1 VTLTPADRALL
12 AEARRATLATIDP
25 RGRARL
31 VPICFVVDG
40 DVLWSPLDEKP
51 KAVAD
56 VRTLARVRD
65 ITERPG
71 VTVLVDRWAEDWD
84 ELGWVRLHGSAQ
96 LVEAEAVAAGVIPL
110 LRSRY
115 PQYDDHDLEQRPML
129 RIEVEHVT
137 SWFAAG

>member
-40 DVLWSPLDEKP
+40 DVMWSPLDEKP
-51 KAVAD
+51 KAVTD
-56 VRTLARVRD
+56 MRSLARVRD
-65 ITERPG
+65 IAERPE
-71 VTVLVDRWAEDWD
+71 VTVLVDRWSEDWTR
-84 ELGWVRLHGSAQ
+84 LGWVRLHGSVQ
-96 LVEAEAVAAGVIPL
+96 LVEADAVAAGVIPL
-110 LRSRY
+110 LRARY
-115 PQYDDHDLEQRPML
+115 PQYDDHDLEHRPML
-129 RIEVEHVT
+129 RITIEHVT

>member
-65 ITERPG
+65 ITERPE

>member
-51 KAVAD
+51 KAAGD
-56 VRTLARVRD
+56 VRDLARVRD
-65 ITERPG
+65 IVERPE
-71 VTVLVDRWAEDWD
+71 VTVLVDRWSEDWTR
-84 ELGWVRLHGSAQ
+84 LGWVRLHGSAQ
-96 LVEAEAVAAGVIPL
+96 LVEADAVAAGVIPL
-110 LRSRY
+110 LRARY
-115 PQYDDHDLEQRPML
+115 PQYDDHDLEHRPML
-129 RIEVEHVT
+129 RIPIEHVT
-137 SWFAAG
+137 SWFAAN